1 MSKTKDKNHKILKE
15 LHFIYTDPETCNFM
29 VCMVQLV
36 RFLKGGVRFVYCMV
50 LFVNGTVRF
59 VNCTIGFLHR
69 RVRFTGVVARLRVC
83 TTNTYKLTF
92 AN

>member
-36 RFLKGGVRFVYCMV
+36 RLLKGGVRFVYCM
-50 LFVNGTVRF
+50 VRF

-83 TTNTYKLTF
+83 TTSTYKLTF